1 MCGLYG
7 ALFVF
12 SKGSVFPNELEISR
26 SFDALIVVFLGG
38 VKTLAGGVV
47 GAGFFKGIEEILLRF
62 EYWRLLM
69 GLLII
74 FVVIAAPEG
83 VVGSIRRGME
93 RVGLA
98 KSGDQ

>member
-1 MCGLYG
+1 
-7 ALFVF
+7 
-12 SKGSVFPNELEISR
+12 
-26 SFDALIVVFLGG
+26 

-74 FVVIAAPEG
+74 FVVVAAPEG